1 MTSSSD
7 NCTSSENHKLKKFNV
22 PLGIITQGK
31 TCLEKLKTLLKII
44 DSTTSILIRSSKR
57 WSLAAAISVGIDE
70 KDEIISDEDTL
81 SGKNSST
88 NLSLICIQNF
98 FKHLNFA
105 PKWKILWFLIL
116 ARKFRNLCKWKV
128 IAYSIMHLFL
138 MLKVQFPVD
147 M

>member
-1 MTSSSD
+1 MTSSD
-7 NCTSSENHKLKKFNV
+7 TNCTSSSQENHKLKKFNV

-81 SGKNSST
+81 SGKNT
-88 NLSLICIQNF
+88 F
-98 FKHLNFA
+98 FGNNC
-105 PKWKILWFLIL
+105 PKRLDEYKIRFVQPKTAAYMAMNAALKYQ
-116 ARKFRNLCKWKV
+116 AKV
-128 IAYSIMHLFL
+128 PFFQSCWL
-138 MLKVQFPVD
+138 MLVILVS
-147 M
+147 